1 MTDNPKE
8 FYRFFVVDYFATGEG
23 ISYFLQISR
32 NYRGYTDFDGE
43 LHSFKEFIS
52 DGHYFNGIE
61 EKNEEEF
68 MSVYASLIPPYV
80 IAAVERKDQPA
91 FTWQSH
97 VHVNYS

>member
-1 MTDNPKE
+1 MTNDPKE

-23 ISYFLQISR
+23 VSQWLQISR

-43 LHSFKEFIS
+43 LHSFKEFIGF
-52 DGHYFNGIE
+52 DHYYYGIE
-61 EKNEEEF
+61 EKTEEDF
-68 MSVYASLIPPYV
+68 MREYAHVIPPYV
-80 IAAVERKDQPA
+80 VKAVERKDQPA

>member
-1 MTDNPKE
+1 MTNDPKE

-32 NYRGYTDFDGE
+32 NYSGGETDYE
-43 LHSFKEFIS
+43 LKEFEEFIG
-52 DGHYFNGIE
+52 DYYYYNIE
-61 EKNEEEF
+61 EKTEEDF
-68 MSVYASLIPPYV
+68 MREYAHIIPLYV
-80 IAAVERKDQPA
+80 VKAVERKDQPA

>member
-1 MTDNPKE
+1 MTNDPKE

-23 ISYFLQISR
+23 VSQWLQISR
-32 NYRGYTDFDGE
+32 NYSGGDETDYA
-43 LHSFKEFIS
+43 LKKFKEFIGF
-52 DGHYFNGIE
+52 DHYYYGIE

>member
-8 FYRFFVVDYFATGEG
+8 FYRFFVADYFATGEG

-52 DGHYFNGIE
+52 DEHYFNGIE